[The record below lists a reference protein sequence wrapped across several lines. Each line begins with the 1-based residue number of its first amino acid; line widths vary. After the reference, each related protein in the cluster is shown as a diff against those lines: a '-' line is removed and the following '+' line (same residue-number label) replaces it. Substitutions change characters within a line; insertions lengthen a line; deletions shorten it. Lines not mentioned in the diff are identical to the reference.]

1 MTFGFPS
8 SPFGAGPAGFRNKK
22 HMSSKILINAID
34 PEEVRIAKVNENR
47 MEEFQIETAG
57 REITHGNI
65 YKGIVTRVEPSL
77 QAVFVDYGT
86 ERNGFLQQHEIHSDF
101 FQETVDG
108 DRSLE
113 KLITRGQ
120 ELMVQVTKDPMM
132 KKGAM
137 LTTFIS
143 LPGRY
148 IVLMPGTQQ
157 KGISRKIEDEE
168 ERKRLKEV
176 LQSITIPEGF
186 GVIVRTAGMGCNK
199 TQLGKDLNYLMRL
212 WRNIN
217 EKGMTETAPA
227 SLYKERSLAVRSI
240 RDYFTSDVNEILIDD
255 EEVYQEVKSFVQIIS
270 PRHSGIVKHHA
281 ADKPIFSKYQ
291 LEDQIATIFENRV
304 ALKSGGS
311 IVIEQTEALVAIDVN
326 SGRGTKEK
334 DLEQT
339 ALNTNLEA
347 AEEVARQVRLRD
359 LGGLIVVDFIDM
371 RELKNRAAVERALR
385 EHVKGDKAR
394 TRIGRIS
401 QFGLLEMVRQ
411 RIAPSIEF
419 GRLVPCP
426 HCKGKG
432 LIPSTETLAVRF
444 LRRLKTVT
452 HKSGL
457 QRVHGSIPKPVAD
470 YVLNKKR
477 KEIVELEMQ
486 RGFALTIEGNASM
499 APNECQIECDPEC

>member
-1 MTFGFPS
+1 
-8 SPFGAGPAGFRNKK
+8 
-22 HMSSKILINAID
+22 MSSKILINAID
-34 PEEVRIAKVNENR
+34 PEEVRIAKVKENR

-86 ERNGFLQQHEIHSDF
+86 ERNGFLQQNEIHSDF
-101 FQETVDG
+101 FQENSTG

-113 KLITRGQ
+113 KLIVRGQ

-143 LPGRY
+143 LPGRF
-148 IVLMPGTQQ
+148 IVLMPGTDHR
-157 KGISRKIEDEE
+157 GISRKIEDEE
-168 ERKRLKEV
+168 ERKRLKEL
-176 LQSITIPEGF
+176 LQAVKIPEGF
-186 GVIVRTAGMGCNK
+186 GVIVRTAGLGCNK
-199 TQLGKDLNYLMRL
+199 TQIIKDLSYLIRL

-217 EKGMTETAPA
+217 EKGLRETAPA
-227 SLYKERSLAVRSI
+227 VLYKERSLAVRSI
-240 RDYFTSDVNEILIDD
+240 RDYFTADVTEILIDD
-255 EEVYQEVKSFVQIIS
+255 EGVYQEVKNFVQIIS
-270 PRHSGIVKHHA
+270 PRHSRIVKHHA

-304 ALKSGGS
+304 PLKSGGS

-326 SGRGTKEK
+326 SGRATKEK

-339 ALNTNLEA
+339 ALTTNLEA

-371 RELKNRAAVERALR
+371 REHKNRGAVERALR
-385 EHVKGDKAR
+385 EHAKGDKAR
-394 TRIGRIS
+394 TRMGRIS

-426 HCKGKG
+426 YCKGKG
-432 LIPSTETLAVRF
+432 LTPSTETLAVKF
-444 LRRLKTVT
+444 LRQLKTLT
-452 HKSGL
+452 LKTGL
-457 QRVHGSIPKPVAD
+457 QRVHGSIPKAVAD

-486 RGFALTIEGNASM
+486 RGFALTIEGNETM
-499 APNECQIECDPEC
+499 APHECQIDCDPAC